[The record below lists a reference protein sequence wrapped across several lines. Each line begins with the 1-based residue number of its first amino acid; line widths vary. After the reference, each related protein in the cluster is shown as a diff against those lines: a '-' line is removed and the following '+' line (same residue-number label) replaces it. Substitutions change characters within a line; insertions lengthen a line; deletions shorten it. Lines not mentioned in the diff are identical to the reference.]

1 MRLLPTAASGLLL
14 AAALVACGSD
24 SGSSGGSSAPSLG
37 GTTWRLTQV
46 AGAAAQPGGLLGFDG
61 GKVNGST
68 GCNLFGGTY
77 QQDGSSLEIT
87 LGPVTLVGCPPPM
100 DAQEAAVLAALPKTA
115 SFKQEQDALT
125 LLDGS
130 GKALLAYTQQ
140 LGAALVGPDWHVT
153 GINNGKQAVV
163 STITGSVVTATFA
176 ADGSV
181 TGSAG
186 CNLYNA
192 SYTLDG
198 TALTVSTPL
207 ATRRFCDKP
216 DGVMEQE
223 AAFLAALSKS
233 VRVEPDSHGLTL
245 RGANGEIQLTLSETG

>member
-14 AAALVACGSD
+14 AAFLVACGSD
-24 SGSSGGSSAPSLG
+24 SGSSGSSAPSLD
-37 GTTWRLTQV
+37 GTTWSLTQV
-46 AGAAAQPGGLLGFDG
+46 GGTAAQPGGLLAFEG

-68 GCNLFGGTY
+68 GCNLFGGTFE
-77 QQDGSSLEIT
+77 QDGSSLKIT

-100 DAQEAAVLAALPKTA
+100 DAQEQAVLAALPKTA
-115 SFKQEQDALT
+115 SFRQEQDALT

-130 GKALLAYTQQ
+130 GQALLAYTQQ

-153 GINNGKQAVV
+153 GINNGNQAVA

-192 SYTLDG
+192 TYTLDG
-198 TALTVSTPL
+198 TALKVGAPV
-207 ATRRFCDKP
+207 ATRKFCEKP
-216 DGVMEQE
+216 EGVMEQE
-223 AAFLAALSKS
+223 AAFLAALEKS
-233 VRVEPDSHGLTL
+233 VKVEPDSHGLTL
-245 RGANGEIQLTLSETG
+245 RGADGAIQLTLSETG